1 MAVAQRKG
9 GEGPPP
15 HLPILQTP
23 NLLHVLCT
31 TQPNQEPEGKIG
43 LPGCRGGWER
53 MALGSG
59 GANNVSI
66 LQGAVWGE
74 QGCKMGTPRTGVG

>member
-1 MAVAQRKG
+1 MWLDWGHQTEAEALGKG
-9 GEGPPP
+9 EKNRPP

-59 GANNVSI
+59 GANNEPAFLHSP
-66 LQGAVWGE
+66 E
-74 QGCKMGTPRTGVG
+74 SSVG